1 MENIIYTSN
10 DMDLILSDIQSY
22 IEQTSDENERIQ
34 YTNELNETKD
44 NWDSLVETGVF
55 HDAIGKVVNKKSNE
69 VEVAIEY

>member
-1 MENIIYTSN
+1 METIIYNISDKETIIA
-10 DMDLILSDIQSY
+10 DILSY
-22 IEQTSDENERIQ
+22 IEQTEDSNERNQ

-44 NWDSLVETGVF
+44 NWDSLIETGIF

>member
-34 YTNELNETKD
+34 YTNELNETKN
-44 NWDSLVETGVF
+44 NWNKLIETGAF